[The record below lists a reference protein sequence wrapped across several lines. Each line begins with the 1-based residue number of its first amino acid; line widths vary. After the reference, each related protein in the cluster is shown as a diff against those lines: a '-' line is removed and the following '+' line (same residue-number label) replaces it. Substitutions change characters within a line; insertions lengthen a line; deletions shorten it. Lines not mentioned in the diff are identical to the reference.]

1 MTVIE
6 ARQIAVNI
14 IRLAELVARFQA
26 KYGRNYVMSL
36 DCTED
41 AYRLYEDIL
50 EQQATIA
57 ELLHPQ
63 ALDIAYNRFGEWW
76 TRHDVIDS
84 AIVNEMAMDACNL
97 VNRAGYMEENGQTES
112 HTLLPIEKSI
122 ARLLS
127 AKRGQVWP
135 RPLGDGSAICSSNG
149 K

>member
-26 KYGRNYVMSL
+26 KYGRNYVMSP

-63 ALDIAYNRFGEWW
+63 ALDIAYNRFGDWW

-122 ARLLS
+122 AGMLHPS
-127 AKRGQVWP
+127 ARQMA
-135 RPLGDGSAICSSNG
+135 RERALTSLEAS
-149 K
+149 